1 MPLKKHK
8 VDLHMLMWEDPS
20 EMFSSEKSSVQ
31 SNRYDRISPCVNK
44 NVCGLLRDIQE
55 TVNSVYLCKLI
66 ALHASSIITNNDHVI
81 S

>member
-1 MPLKKHK
+1 MEH
-8 VDLHMLMWEDPS
+8 
-20 EMFSSEKSSVQ
+20 
-31 SNRYDRISPCVNK
+31 RISPCVNK